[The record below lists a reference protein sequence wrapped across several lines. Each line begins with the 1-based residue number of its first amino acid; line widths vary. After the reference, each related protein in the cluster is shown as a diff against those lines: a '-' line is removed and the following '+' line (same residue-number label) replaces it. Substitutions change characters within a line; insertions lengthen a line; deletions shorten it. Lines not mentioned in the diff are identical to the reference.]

1 MKLSLLILSLL
12 LVSATASSK
21 PTQDEDFIAARE
33 AYRSGNKSKFDKLAP
48 RLRGYTLEPYID
60 YWQLRMRLAEA
71 EAATV
76 KAFLQRYR
84 DTLLSERM
92 QSEWLKTLAQRR
104 DWLSFGEMYAEIQN
118 EDAELFCYALQYR
131 RQFSGEVLNEARNIW
146 FSGQETP
153 ESCEPLFG
161 ELFATKVLQVADI
174 WSRFRLAAEAGN
186 WRLVQKLNAL
196 LPSVERIDS
205 KLLEKAHRDPEIFL
219 AKKDL
224 KHKTR
229 AQREVVLYAL
239 GRVAREEPL
248 TAHDLLVKWTEK
260 LPRPDSL
267 YAQAQLAFHAARR
280 HLPDALGWYRK
291 AEAAVLNDQQ
301 LAWKAR
307 AALRMQAWPEVLKAI
322 QAMSLTAQQEP
333 AWRYWKARALKEQGK
348 GEDAQLLL
356 AYLSQ
361 EHHFYGL
368 LAAEDL
374 GQTQTIKAEG
384 AKPAKEIVSTI
395 EKMPS
400 VQRALKFFEL
410 GQIDKTLRIEG
421 VREWVFSIR
430 NLNDLELLAAAT
442 VAERHKL
449 YDRAINTADKTVV
462 FHDFGARYLTPYR
475 EAFVSATQQQG
486 LDLSIVFGL
495 VRQESRFIA
504 DAISSAGAVG
514 LMQLMP
520 PTAKWVAKKLG
531 ASDYRP
537 SHIGVIDTNI
547 QFGTFYFRQV
557 LDRLDGHALL
567 AAAAYNAGP
576 GRAQAWRA
584 HFPLEG
590 AIYAETIPFSE
601 TRDYV
606 KKVMANA
613 MYYAQVLGQPAIPLK
628 ERLGV
633 VAPRKTDTLMAGV
646 PADKM
651 P

>member
-1 MKLSLLILSLL
+1 MKRLLLISLL

-33 AYRSGNKSKFDKLAP
+33 AYRSGNKSKLDKLAP
-48 RLRGYTLEPYID
+48 RLRGYPLEPYID

-76 KAFLQRYR
+76 KAFLQRHR

-104 DWLSFGEMYAEIQN
+104 DWPSFGEMYAEIQN
-118 EDAELFCYALQYR
+118 EDPELFCYALQYR
-131 RQFSGEVLNEARNIW
+131 RHLSSEALSEARNLW

-153 ESCEPLFG
+153 EACEPLFE

-205 KLLEKAHRDPEIFL
+205 KLLEKAHRGPEIFL

-248 TAHDLLVKWTEK
+248 TARDLLIKWAEK
-260 LPRPDSL
+260 LPRLDSL
-267 YAQAQLAFHAARR
+267 YAQGQLAFHAARR
-280 HLPDALGWYRK
+280 HLPDALAWYRE
-291 AEAAVLNDQQ
+291 AQAAVLNDQQ

-307 AALRMQAWPEVLKAI
+307 AALRVQAWPEVLNTV

-348 GEDAQLLL
+348 AEDAQLLL

-374 GQTQTIKAEG
+374 GQTQTIKAES

-462 FHDFGARYLTPYR
+462 LHNFGARYLTPYR
-475 EAFVSATQQQG
+475 EAFVSAAQHQG

-537 SHIGVIDTNI
+537 SHIGIIDTNI
-547 QFGTFYFRQV
+547 QFGTFYFKQV

-590 AIYAETIPFSE
+590 AIYAETIPFNE

-606 KKVMANA
+606 KKVFANA

-646 PADKM
+646 PADKI